1 MFARDVGATFEG
13 LGSRTDAPLS
23 AGEVGDDANDR
34 RAFADD
40 RWAGSNLDTLH
51 AAGAGATAV
60 AGEVEIEIAGTTA
73 TENHRQ
79 TTREPLSWCSADL

>member
-1 MFARDVGATFEG
+1 MFARDFGAMFEG

-51 AAGAGATAV
+51 AAGVGATAV
-60 AGEVEIEIAGTTA
+60 AGEVEIEIAGTTPA
-73 TENHRQ
+73 ENHHQ
-79 TTREPLSWCSADL
+79 TTREPLSWRSADL